1 MMKQN
6 TKKEP
11 KEVKRKDWVIRRNLD
26 RIRVSAAPPLPS
38 NPSRHSQVSLA
49 ENVWKNSLLLR
60 KIDEKIK
67 EKKKLELEWIKRI
80 MEKNQ
85 WKRNVRGTKM
95 SGRTQT
101 DRFQELLPRLKRSN
115 MYKLPEFH
123 QRGITVHPA
132 SGYGTNIMQ
141 WKTKKEP
148 KEVKAKMESSGGT
161 WRGCMCRE

>member
-1 MMKQN
+1 
-6 TKKEP
+6 
-11 KEVKRKDWVIRRNLD
+11 
-26 RIRVSAAPPLPS
+26 
-38 NPSRHSQVSLA
+38 
-49 ENVWKNSLLLR
+49 
-60 KIDEKIK
+60 
-67 EKKKLELEWIKRI
+67 
-80 MEKNQ
+80 
-85 WKRNVRGTKM
+85 M

-148 KEVKAKMESSGGT
+148 KEVKGKDGVIRRNLERMHLSRISANDRYQEVPDLT
-161 WRGCMCRE
+161 RDLYTE